1 MTNCS
6 FSLKPCWILKVEF
19 QGEGWEWKRSKYENI
34 LDVKLKQYPKGQGK
48 YSDKE
53 KLNRYRVAAKLNWI
67 EQVTGKHMT
76 MEGGA
81 VVAQLCLLFTEFVK
95 IFGEDLLQ

>member
-53 KLNRYRVAAKLNWI
+53 KLNRYRVAAKLKLDR
-67 EQVTGKHMT
+67 TGYRKAYDNGRRSS
-76 MEGGA
+76 GGRT
-81 VVAQLCLLFTEFVK
+81 VFTFHG
-95 IFGEDLLQ
+95 IC